1 MHAPRGCATLR
12 RLPLGTAGK
21 LAGMAMLLVGV
32 AGLLWFVVF
41 PAVDPLLPFNDVQVT
56 APSGSPTD
64 YGTARSPGRHGQPPG
79 PSTVGSPGPR
89 PAPSLPN

>member
-1 MHAPRGCATLR
+1 
-12 RLPLGTAGK
+12 
-21 LAGMAMLLVGV
+21 MAMLLVGV

-41 PAVDPLLPFNDVQVT
+41 PAADPLLPFNDVQVT

-64 YGTARSPGRHGQPPG
+64 YRTATPSPDRHGPTPRPSAIGTTRPG
-79 PSTVGSPGPR
+79 